1 MYESRKQLAWAKLRV
16 GIVVTTG
23 LAVLFF
29 AILFA
34 GSIVHLFTPRATV
47 YAAFSDVKGLRPGA
61 PVWFAGVQIGTVQSI
76 RFEGGEQITAALAID
91 QSAMSY
97 LKKDSV
103 SSILTMGL
111 LGDKYVEMSPG
122 SRGAAALAPG
132 DTVSGTPRSEIAE
145 ELKQFME
152 GVETSVGTSKGSIAR
167 LLREDTLY
175 RDLSASVKDIKVFAA
190 RLKSSEGSL
199 DRIIKDPALYD
210 RFLKAT
216 QSLDSFV
223 EKLAA
228 SQGTVSKLVEDAS
241 LYDNMNGAAKRLN
254 AILEKIE
261 QGEGSAG
268 TFVNDKQIA
277 DELRST
283 LKEIN
288 TLAKDIKEHPKK
300 YFSFSLF

>member
-1 MYESRKQLAWAKLRV
+1 MFDSHKHLTWAKLRV
-16 GIVVTTG
+16 GIVVTAG
-23 LAVLFF
+23 LAVIFF

-34 GSIVHLFTPRATV
+34 GSIGHLFTPRATV

-61 PVWFAGVQIGTVQSI
+61 PVWFSGVQIGTVQSI
-76 RFEGGEQITAALAID
+76 RFEGGEQITATLAID

-122 SRGAAALAPG
+122 SRGAAALEPG
-132 DTVSGTPRSEIAE
+132 DTISGTPRSEIAE
-145 ELKQFME
+145 ELKRLMQ
-152 GVETSVGTSKGSIAR
+152 GVESSVGTSKGSIAR
-167 LLREDTLY
+167 LLRDDTLY
-175 RDLSASVKDIKVFAA
+175 RDLSASVKDIKVFAEM
-190 RLKSSEGSL
+190 LKTSEGTL
-199 DRIIKDPALYD
+199 HRIIKDPALYD
-210 RFLKAT
+210 RFLKASE
-216 QSLDSFV
+216 SLDSFS

-228 SQGTVSKLVEDAS
+228 SQGTVHKLVEDAS

-261 QGEGSAG
+261 KGEGSAG

-283 LKEIN
+283 LKEIDA
-288 TLAKDIKEHPKK
+288 LAKDIKEHPKK